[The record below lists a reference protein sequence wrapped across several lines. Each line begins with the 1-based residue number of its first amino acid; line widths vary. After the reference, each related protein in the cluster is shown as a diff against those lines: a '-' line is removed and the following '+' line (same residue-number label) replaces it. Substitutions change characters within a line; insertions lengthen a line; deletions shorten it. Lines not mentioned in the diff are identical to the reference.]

1 MYTYKFTYGHLVYG
15 MQIKKNVIWKVNNIF
30 IYNTCIY
37 GACFSDY
44 NDHKVLLFV
53 HVLNTKY
60 CACYSD
66 CKDKDCFWMF
76 FSDAPFFQRSVSVH

>member
-37 GACFSDY
+37 GACSSDY
-44 NDHKVLLFV
+44 NDHEVLLFG
-53 HVLNTKY
+53 KY
-60 CACYSD
+60 MY
-66 CKDKDCFWMF
+66 
-76 FSDAPFFQRSVSVH
+76 